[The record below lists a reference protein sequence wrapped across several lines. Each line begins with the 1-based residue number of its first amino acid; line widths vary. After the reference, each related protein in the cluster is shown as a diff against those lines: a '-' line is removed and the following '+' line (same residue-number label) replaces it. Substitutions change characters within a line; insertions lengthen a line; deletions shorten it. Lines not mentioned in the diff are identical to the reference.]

1 MTDPK
6 KLQKELSLWIIR
18 LNTDDPI
25 ERSQAQVE
33 FEHWQRQHPE
43 YHDQFDKISRF
54 SDELKQLQETHRIHS
69 QTLQK
74 SLKHTQQSQQQL
86 KRLLVVGYWALV
98 LLGYSVF

>member
-86 KRLLVVGYWALV
+86 KKAFGRGI
-98 LLGYSVF
+98 LGLSLIHI